1 VCGTIVG
8 VMDSAFVSPFQCLGI
23 CRHVKQQRKCSRPS
37 VRWVIAGVG
46 NACDQSQSWQ
56 LRAGAIAAA
65 AALSI
70 ALPALSVH
78 ADTPV
83 DVRPQ
88 LKVSGGAAS
97 TTSGPKALKSV
108 IKTVTRG
115 VSLEGAD
122 FSNQDMEGVSFQQS
136 ILRQANFSGSKL
148 RATSFFD
155 ADLSGANL
163 SDADLSLSNF
173 ELANLRSVNATNTVF
188 AGSYMSSTTKF
199 DGIQIEGSD
208 WSETLLRKDQQRY
221 LCDRASGTNPTTGV
235 DTRESLMCP

>member
-1 VCGTIVG
+1 
-8 VMDSAFVSPFQCLGI
+8 MDSAFVSPVQLLGS
-23 CRHVKQQRKCSRPS
+23 CHCVKPQGKCPRPS
-37 VRWVIAGVG
+37 VRWVVACVG
-46 NACDQSQSWQ
+46 NARDQSQSWQ
-56 LRAGAIAAA
+56 LRAGAVAAA
-65 AALSI
+65 AAL
-70 ALPALSVH
+70 ALGFPGLSAY
-78 ADTPV
+78 ADAPL

-97 TTSGPKALKSV
+97 TTSGPNALKSV

-115 VSLEGAD
+115 VNLEGAD

-136 ILRQANFSGSKL
+136 ILRQADFSGSKL

-163 SDADLSLSNF
+163 SDADMSLSNF
-173 ELANLRSVNATNTVF
+173 ELANLRSVNAKNTVF
-188 AGSYMSSTTKF
+188 AGAYMSSTTKF